1 MLWNVDFPVFAPPK
15 APIQSCAGFFF
26 FSPSELS
33 GLDYQSRHS
42 VTQPAAWKM
51 LNSCQ
56 LQLLPMRIEESQ
68 AVLEQLGL
76 FVAPLGRTEL
86 FGKIRP
92 WWEAEAFW
100 KTWPLSLA
108 SSKEAVL
115 RTVSL
120 IFNSQAGSVLWN
132 SESSTNKVF
141 STSSQRRLEV
151 LQKPCSSVPT
161 SCCPADV
168 QRPFSYQTFSQRSF
182 FSQISVF

>member
-1 MLWNVDFPVFAPPK
+1 
-15 APIQSCAGFFF
+15 
-26 FSPSELS
+26 
-33 GLDYQSRHS
+33 
-42 VTQPAAWKM
+42 M

-56 LQLLPMRIEESQ
+56 LQLLPTRIEESQ

-86 FGKIRP
+86 FGKIQP

-120 IFNSQAGSVLWN
+120 IFNSQAGSVL
-132 SESSTNKVF
+132 
-141 STSSQRRLEV
+141 
-151 LQKPCSSVPT
+151 
-161 SCCPADV
+161 
-168 QRPFSYQTFSQRSF
+168 
-182 FSQISVF
+182 